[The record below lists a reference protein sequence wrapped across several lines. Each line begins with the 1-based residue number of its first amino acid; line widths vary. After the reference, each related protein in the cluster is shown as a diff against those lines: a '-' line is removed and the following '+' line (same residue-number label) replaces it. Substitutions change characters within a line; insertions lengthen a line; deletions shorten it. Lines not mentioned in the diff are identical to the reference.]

1 MYSNLSRDML
11 NHDLRS
17 LSPVS
22 IVSRSKTKWYKH
34 QKNKK
39 LTLNPQLQTYQI
51 LTNDDQMFILCL
63 SYFITTVHA
72 KLEQKEHA

>member
-1 MYSNLSRDML
+1 MILL
-11 NHDLRS
+11 T
-17 LSPVS
+17 P

-39 LTLNPQLQTYQI
+39 FTLNSQLQTNQI

-63 SYFITTVHA
+63 SYLITV
-72 KLEQKEHA
+72 